1 MYVPVMKHAQRL
13 GRHAVDAPLRVAVVV
28 ADGYREA
35 TVIGTDQ
42 MDQLAVFT
50 LDLQRLAF
58 ARVGRVIAGLFCEN
72 KQNRPVPL
80 AFLLLST
87 HLHTH
92 TFIAIS

>member
-1 MYVPVMKHAQRL
+1 MSFQVLEGARTRVGEQTGAGLYATVLLLRASVMKHAQRL

-28 ADGYREA
+28 ADGDREA

-58 ARVGRVIAGLFCEN
+58 ARVGRVIAGLF
-72 KQNRPVPL
+72 
-80 AFLLLST
+80 S
-87 HLHTH
+87 
-92 TFIAIS
+92 